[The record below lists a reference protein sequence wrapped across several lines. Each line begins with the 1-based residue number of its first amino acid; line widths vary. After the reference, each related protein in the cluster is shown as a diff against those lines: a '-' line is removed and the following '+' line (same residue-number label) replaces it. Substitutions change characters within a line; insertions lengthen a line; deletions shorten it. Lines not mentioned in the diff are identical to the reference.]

1 MSAQPLAVGKGSE
14 KDKAVPDKLYVLL
27 QRPALAVI
35 QSSLGG
41 AELQRFIGT
50 EVYWKFHE
58 ILRFIRLHAVGM
70 SFFVQLLSDFYKSVQ
85 KRTDFSPTLF
95 SRFSIDPQQPFSLSP
110 LLCLASIQPG

>member
-14 KDKAVPDKLYVLL
+14 KDKAVPDKLYILL
-27 QRPALAVI
+27 QRPALVVI

-58 ILRFIRLHAVGM
+58 ILRIFRLRALAGSLLCSDYAV
-70 SFFVQLLSDFYKSVQ
+70 SVSVAEE
-85 KRTDFSPTLF
+85 RGCSPVLF
-95 SRFSIDPQQPFSLSP
+95 SRFSPTPQQPFSLP
-110 LLCLASIQPG
+110 LE